1 MCVYSQ
7 LWFDVD
13 ILLFLSQTVHY
24 GFVYFQS
31 EYQTSYEERISLL
44 EEENDRK
51 QDKIRQLENQILTLQ
66 VGIGNNNIVAFIAAE
81 F

>member
-1 MCVYSQ
+1 MAS
-7 LWFDVD
+7 F
-13 ILLFLSQTVHY
+13 F
-24 GFVYFQS
+24 FQS

-66 VGIGNNNIVAFIAAE
+66 VGIGDNNVVVFIAAE
-81 F
+81 